1 MTQVEAAGI
10 PNRVYLFLKMD
21 RPLDLRRQHWFI
33 SECSSDVG
41 AAVLAVNQA
50 SSGPL
55 TDFME
60 NRCQR
65 SPDCLPKLNENG
77 HKAISA

>member
-21 RPLDLRRQHWFI
+21 RPLDLRRHHWF
-33 SECSSDVG
+33 VG
-41 AAVLAVNQA
+41 AGSTAVNQA

-60 NRCQR
+60 NRYQR